1 MKCYKIEG
9 HQATSGN
16 LYGLG
21 TKIWTSY
28 MDLQYNPSAECC
40 VVMLTLSL
48 ASIGQVIA
56 FIMQICTESNK
67 SKFLGRPMLIYKLLP

>member
-1 MKCYKIEG
+1 
-9 HQATSGN
+9 
-16 LYGLG
+16 
-21 TKIWTSY
+21 

-48 ASIGQVIA
+48 ASTGQVIA

>member
-1 MKCYKIEG
+1 
-9 HQATSGN
+9 
-16 LYGLG
+16 
-21 TKIWTSY
+21 

-67 SKFLGRPMLIYKLLP
+67 SKVVGETNAYLETIIMNYTTYELLILNMGIPENRVFVVLCN